1 MKSNLAV
8 QSELLRHKLVA
19 VRISIDP
26 HFSFHG
32 FFKKFYCISHYVL
45 TEVVCHHGE
54 SPCSGHYTVLT
65 RQCESRLQESGT
77 FIVAV
82 LGDHPADVI
91 RWTIPE

>member
-8 QSELLRHKLVA
+8 QSKLLRHKLVA

-26 HFSFHG
+26 HFTDFS
-32 FFKKFYCISHYVL
+32 KSFYCISHYVL

-54 SPCSGHYTVLT
+54 SPYSGHYTVLT

-77 FIVAV
+77 FRVTV

-91 RWTIPE
+91 RWTILE